1 MRQRRNK
8 IVKIDIG
15 IIKQLREKTKAGVAD
30 CRRALEET
38 EGDMR
43 KAVEWLRQKGIKSA
57 GKRVDREAKQGIV
70 FAYSHNQGQILGV
83 VELNCE
89 TDFVARTEEFKN
101 LAKELAMQVAAM
113 SPKDDKELL
122 SQVWIRDA
130 RKTIEELVKETSGKT
145 GEKVE
150 VKRVARFVLGE

>member
-1 MRQRRNK
+1 MAAINIRT
-8 IVKIDIG
+8 V
-15 IIKQLREKTKAGVAD
+15 KQLREETKAGVAD
-30 CRRALEET
+30 CRKALEET
-38 EGDMR
+38 KGDLK
-43 KAVEWLRQKGIKSA
+43 KAAEWLRQKGIKSA
-57 GKRVDREAKQGIV
+57 EKRADREARQGVI

-113 SPKDDKELL
+113 APKNRRELL
-122 SQVWIRDA
+122 AQVWIRDA
-130 RKTIEELVKETSGKT
+130 KKTIEELIKETSGKT

-150 VKRVARFVLGE
+150 VGQIARFVLGG

>member
-1 MRQRRNK
+1 MA
-8 IVKIDIG
+8 KIDIG
-15 IIKQLREKTKAGVAD
+15 IIKQLREETKAGVAD
-30 CRRALEET
+30 CRGALEET
-38 EGDMR
+38 KGDMG

-57 GKRVDREAKQGIV
+57 DKREDREAKQGII

-113 SPKDDKELL
+113 APKDNQELL
-122 SQVWIRDA
+122 TQAWIRDA
-130 RKTIEELVKETSGKT
+130 LKTVEELVKEISGKT
-145 GEKVE
+145 GEKIE
-150 VKRVARFVLGE
+150 VKKIARFVLGE